1 MLGQLMPR
9 PSPKPAKPTHPVA
22 LNAFLLI
29 EKFRLQALQPPE
41 LTASL
46 DRIIAPPACRGAAN
60 I

>member
-1 MLGQLMPR
+1 MPR